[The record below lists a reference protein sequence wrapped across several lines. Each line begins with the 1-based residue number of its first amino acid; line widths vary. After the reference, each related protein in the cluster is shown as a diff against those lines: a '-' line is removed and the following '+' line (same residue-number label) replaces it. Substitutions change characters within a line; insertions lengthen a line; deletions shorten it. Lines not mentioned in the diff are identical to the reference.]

1 MIQPSTSPL
10 LAYMCGGGQIGEDS
24 INPVF
29 KGFQLLS
36 KHRLLPFGIAS
47 VAFGIAQG
55 GTYEGDWQNRAP
67 HGQGRMVYS
76 DGSVYIGGWKDFKF
90 HGHGKLVQEGGVV
103 FEGEFRE
110 GCMHGSG
117 SAETRKLD
125 GIVD

>member
-1 MIQPSTSPL
+1 MVGVGPEEDKARRAFRDDLLHVPSITAL
-10 LAYMCGGGQIGEDS
+10 FVC
-24 INPVF
+24 
-29 KGFQLLS
+29 LS
-36 KHRLLPFGIAS
+36 FASDTVGIS
-47 VAFGIAQG
+47 QG

-76 DGSVYIGGWKDFKF
+76 DGSVYVGGWKDFKF

-117 SAETRKLD
+117 SAEARKLD
-125 GIVD
+125 VTVDS